1 MLERTRTSFSS
12 RSATATT
19 FSAELSRWRV
29 GRARRA
35 LGSRIDGLAKWL
47 LRFRVISVP
56 ARVIAN
62 SSYAWSFISRTD
74 RIRANRLRERIKQG
88 ELPEH
93 VSIIMDGNRRF
104 AWGKDLDKGVGHA
117 YGKEKL
123 KEVMDWILDL
133 KIPYFT
139 VYALSTEN
147 LKERSEAELEG
158 LFDLY
163 VAGLNEI
170 ADDSRIHENGV
181 KVQAVG
187 RLSLLPDRVREAL
200 KNAESRTEDY
210 SEFLFTICMAYGGRE
225 EIVDAVRDVAMAH
238 AEGEISVEMI
248 DQQQISSRLYT
259 SNLPDPDLVIR
270 TSGEERVSNF
280 LLWQIAYS
288 ELHFTDV
295 HWPSFSKTDLYEAL
309 DSYQMRRRRYGE

>member
-1 MLERTRTSFSS
+1 MRKAFGR
-12 RSATATT
+12 
-19 FSAELSRWRV
+19 RV
-29 GRARRA
+29 
-35 LGSRIDGLAKWL
+35 DWLAKWL

-56 ARVIAN
+56 ASMFAN

-74 RIRANRLRERIKQG
+74 RIRARRLRDRVKRG
-88 ELPEH
+88 ELPQH
-93 VSIIMDGNRRF
+93 ISIIMDGNRRF
-104 AWGKDLDKGVGHA
+104 AWGKNLERGVGHA
-117 YGKEKL
+117 QGKEKL

-133 KIPYFT
+133 GIPYFT

-158 LFDLY
+158 LYDLY

-170 ADDSRIHENGV
+170 AEDSRIHENGV

-187 RLSLLPDRVREAL
+187 RLNMLPNRVREAL
-200 KNAESRTEDY
+200 KNAESRTADY
-210 SEFLFTICMAYGGRE
+210 SDFLFTICLAYGGRE
-225 EIVDAVRDVAMAH
+225 EIVDAVRDVAVAH
-238 AEGEISVEMI
+238 AGGELPVEMI

-259 SNLPDPDLVIR
+259 ADLPDPDLVIR

-295 HWPSFSKTDLYEAL
+295 HWPSFSKVDLYEAL
-309 DSYQMRRRRYGE
+309 ESYQMRRRRYGE

>member
-1 MLERTRTSFSS
+1 M
-12 RSATATT
+12 ATT
-19 FSAELSRWRV
+19 FSAELSRSAV
-29 GRARRA
+29 GRVRKAFGRRV
-35 LGSRIDGLAKWL
+35 DWLAKWL

-56 ARVIAN
+56 ASMFAN

-74 RIRANRLRERIKQG
+74 RIRARRLRDRVQRG
-88 ELPEH
+88 ELPQH
-93 VSIIMDGNRRF
+93 ISIIMDGNRRF
-104 AWGKDLDKGVGHA
+104 AWGKNLERGVGHA
-117 YGKEKL
+117 QGKEKL

-133 KIPYFT
+133 GIPYFT

-147 LKERSEAELEG
+147 LKERSEDELEG
-158 LFDLY
+158 LYDLY

-170 ADDSRIHENGV
+170 AEDPRIHENGV

-187 RLSLLPDRVREAL
+187 RLNMLPNRVREAL
-200 KNAESRTEDY
+200 RNAESRTAEY
-210 SEFLFTICMAYGGRE
+210 SEFLFTICLAYGGRE
-225 EIVDAVRDVAMAH
+225 EIVDAVRDVAVAH
-238 AEGEISVEMI
+238 AGGELPVEMI

-259 SNLPDPDLVIR
+259 ADLPDPDLVIR

-295 HWPSFSKTDLYEAL
+295 HWPSFSKVDLYEAL
-309 DSYQMRRRRYGE
+309 ESYQMRRRRYGE

>member
-1 MLERTRTSFSS
+1 M
-12 RSATATT
+12 ATT
-19 FSAELSRWRV
+19 FSAELSRSTV
-29 GRARRA
+29 GRVRKAFGRRV
-35 LGSRIDGLAKWL
+35 DWLAKWL

-56 ARVIAN
+56 ASMFAN

-74 RIRANRLRERIKQG
+74 RIRARRLRDRVKRG
-88 ELPEH
+88 ELPQH
-93 VSIIMDGNRRF
+93 ISIIMDGNRRF
-104 AWGKDLDKGVGHA
+104 AWGKNLERGVGHA
-117 YGKEKL
+117 QGKEKL

-133 KIPYFT
+133 GIPYFT

-158 LFDLY
+158 LYDLY
-163 VAGLNEI
+163 VDGLNEI
-170 ADDSRIHENGV
+170 AEDSRIHENGV

-187 RLSLLPDRVREAL
+187 RLNMLPNRVREAL
-200 KNAESRTEDY
+200 KNAESRTADY
-210 SEFLFTICMAYGGRE
+210 SDFLFTICLAYGGRE
-225 EIVDAVRDVAMAH
+225 EIVDAVRDVAVAH
-238 AEGEISVEMI
+238 AGGELPVEMI

-259 SNLPDPDLVIR
+259 ADLPDPDLVIR

-295 HWPSFSKTDLYEAL
+295 HWPSFSKVDLYEAL
-309 DSYQMRRRRYGE
+309 ESYQMRRRRYGE

>member
-1 MLERTRTSFSS
+1 M
-12 RSATATT
+12 ATT
-19 FSAELSRWRV
+19 FSAELSRSVV
-29 GRARRA
+29 GRVRKAFGRRV
-35 LGSRIDGLAKWL
+35 DWLAKWL

-56 ARVIAN
+56 ASMFAN

-74 RIRANRLRERIKQG
+74 RIRARRLRDRVQRG
-88 ELPEH
+88 ELPQH
-93 VSIIMDGNRRF
+93 ISIIMDGNRRF
-104 AWGKDLDKGVGHA
+104 AWGKNLERGVGHA
-117 YGKEKL
+117 QGKEKL

-133 KIPYFT
+133 GIPYFT

-158 LFDLY
+158 LYDLY

-170 ADDSRIHENGV
+170 AEDPRIHRNGV

-187 RLSLLPDRVREAL
+187 RLNMLPNRVREAL
-200 KNAESRTEDY
+200 RNAESRTAEY
-210 SEFLFTICMAYGGRE
+210 SEFLFTICLAYGGRE
-225 EIVDAVRDVAMAH
+225 EIVDAVRDVAVAH
-238 AEGEISVEMI
+238 AGGELPVEMI

-259 SNLPDPDLVIR
+259 ADLPDPDLVIR

-295 HWPSFSKTDLYEAL
+295 HWPSFSKVDLYEAL
-309 DSYQMRRRRYGE
+309 ESYQMRRRRYGE

>member
-1 MLERTRTSFSS
+1 M
-12 RSATATT
+12 ATT
-19 FSAELSRWRV
+19 FSAELSRSTV
-29 GRARRA
+29 GRVRKAFGRRV
-35 LGSRIDGLAKWL
+35 DWLAKWL

-56 ARVIAN
+56 ASMFAN

-74 RIRANRLRERIKQG
+74 RIRARRLRDRVKRG
-88 ELPEH
+88 ELPQH
-93 VSIIMDGNRRF
+93 ISIIMDGNRRF
-104 AWGKDLDKGVGHA
+104 AWGKNLERGVGHA
-117 YGKEKL
+117 QGKEKL

-133 KIPYFT
+133 GIPYFT

-158 LFDLY
+158 LYDLY

-170 ADDSRIHENGV
+170 AEDSRIHENGV

-187 RLSLLPDRVREAL
+187 RLNMLPNRVREAL
-200 KNAESRTEDY
+200 RNAESRTADY
-210 SEFLFTICMAYGGRE
+210 SDFLFTICLAYGGRE
-225 EIVDAVRDVAMAH
+225 EIVDAVRDVAVAH
-238 AEGEISVEMI
+238 AGGELPVEMI

-259 SNLPDPDLVIR
+259 ADLPDPDLVIR

-295 HWPSFSKTDLYEAL
+295 HWPSFSKVDLYEAL
-309 DSYQMRRRRYGE
+309 ESYQMRRRRYGE

>member
-1 MLERTRTSFSS
+1 M
-12 RSATATT
+12 ATT
-19 FSAELSRWRV
+19 FSAELSRSTV
-29 GRARRA
+29 GRVRKAFGRRV
-35 LGSRIDGLAKWL
+35 DWLAKWL

-56 ARVIAN
+56 ASMFAN

-74 RIRANRLRERIKQG
+74 RIRARRLRDRVQRG
-88 ELPEH
+88 ELPQH
-93 VSIIMDGNRRF
+93 ISIIMDGNRRF
-104 AWGKDLDKGVGHA
+104 AWGKNLERGVGHA
-117 YGKEKL
+117 QGKEKL

-133 KIPYFT
+133 GIPYFT

-147 LKERSEAELEG
+147 LKERTEAELEG
-158 LFDLY
+158 LYDLY

-170 ADDSRIHENGV
+170 AEDSRIHENGV

-187 RLSLLPDRVREAL
+187 RLNMLPNRVREAL
-200 KNAESRTEDY
+200 RNAESRTAEY
-210 SEFLFTICMAYGGRE
+210 SEFLFTICLAYGGRE
-225 EIVDAVRDVAMAH
+225 EIVDAVRDVAVAH
-238 AEGEISVEMI
+238 AGGELPVEMI

-259 SNLPDPDLVIR
+259 ADLPDPDLVIR

-295 HWPSFSKTDLYEAL
+295 HWPSFSKVDLYEAL
-309 DSYQMRRRRYGE
+309 ESYQMRRRRYGE